1 VVEFDDQD
9 NAKIAER
16 YSPKGPYED
25 FLQRK
30 ANERELELDGGEA
43 GYQQSRFTENVIHW

>member
-16 YSPKGPYED
+16 YSPKGAYED

-30 ANERELELDGGEA
+30 ANERELELHGGEA
-43 GYQQSRFTENVIHW
+43 GYQQSRFTKYVTRW